1 MNWIDAH
8 AHLTDPRFADHLD
21 ALLRQSAEAGI
32 TRFVLGGT
40 EPTEWEQQKALAA
53 RFPRKIYPSFGL
65 HPWWVAK
72 ASSMQIQEGLIHL
85 REELARKNRICV
97 AIGETGLDYHPK
109 LRETSYEVQAKTFRA
124 HLRLALEFKT
134 PLVLHVVHA
143 HPAALKILREEAGK
157 VLLVRKPYQGIVHSF
172 SGDLSVAKAYLD
184 LGFTLSI
191 SAAVITRGKGSGYVV
206 LNQTLA
212 ELGPKDFVIE
222 TDSPDQ
228 PPEGESGPN
237 EPRNLLRIAEL
248 IGEVRDETVQ
258 DIMNRSRDRI
268 IQLFGLPPV

>member
-65 HPWWVAK
+65 HPWWVAN
-72 ASSMQIQEGLIHL
+72 ANVQQIEEGLIHL

-97 AIGETGLDYHPK
+97 AIGETGLDHHSK
-109 LRETSYEVQAKTFRA
+109 LPEASFEIQAEVFRA
-124 HLRLALEFKT
+124 HLRLALEYKM
-134 PLVLHVVHA
+134 PLVLHVVQA
-143 HPAALKILREEAGK
+143 HSAALKILREEAGK
-157 VLLVRKPYQGIVHSF
+157 TLLVRKSYRGIVHSF
-172 SGDLSVAKAYLD
+172 SGDLSFAKAYLE

-191 SAAVITRGKGSGYVV
+191 SAAVITRGKGSGYE
-206 LNQTLA
+206 LLKNTLA
-212 ELGPKDFVIE
+212 VLEPKDFVIE

-228 PPEGESGPN
+228 PPAGESGPN

-248 IGEVRDETVQ
+248 ISEIRGDTISE
-258 DIMNRSRDRI
+258 IMNRSRDRI
-268 IQLFGLPPV
+268 IQIFGIV